1 MKIPCRMA
9 PARVPPS
16 SAASHLVMT
25 AGWQLLKPLGNP
37 GRPARH
43 RCRFLATYVGADW
56 SAGHTGAGADYH
68 LAVIR
73 NRRRLSPSS
82 ISISISRRRRADR
95 GQPVW
100 LSLALSTVAALADIG
115 IELRKSLCSRLGL
128 RLA

>member
-82 ISISISRRRRADR
+82 ISIAIFPEPASRQGTTCVVIACTIDC
-95 GQPVW
+95 G
-100 LSLALSTVAALADIG
+100 STG
-115 IELRKSLCSRLGL
+115 RYRH
-128 RLA
+128 